1 MLDGIVIVEDLQPL
15 EPLFVHMG
23 VRIGKQKDIPISP
36 LPQILSHLDTFS
48 CDSPNRLQCYI
59 RPSMRGHFRSAPKK
73 WLFAVNREQDH
84 KLFRDSVERFLAA
97 AAAVRSDHSAPLLK
111 FDLDAISASIRDP
124 PNAFLALTHGDV
136 CVDNIFVTAGKGARV
151 RLLDFSSAGL
161 RHSLSDV
168 AAVMLLFPTCWCAG
182 DIPWPFLKRF
192 ASMHRHRLAMLADSD
207 EARGTIENDAV
218 YFEELIKMCAYH
230 LVVVISEYWDS
241 AINEDETCG
250 HVPCRHHISARVS
263 SFLRMYEA
271 FSAKARVPIANLHR
285 VIVAFRNDLARTWEG
300 RWPSF
305 PPFPTFASLG
315 SFATVSAV
323 RSAAAREELKR
334 LRHVSRRDVAW
345 AVLNDKRVRVVV
357 WDESF
362 RANDLLSQG
371 VPTLI
376 KGSPTSSWAA
386 MEWNHNASA
395 FASAYGDKQLF
406 AKLLRRTSDVHR
418 SPLGSGYTFRAKA
431 HDLFGSG
438 AAVASQPF
446 YVNQRIDAASTPG
459 IWSKMNLGDKSFC
472 IEDCSDSIAALWGGS
487 EGAVAPLHFDPF
499 HNMFFQFR
507 GVKRFTLFHP
517 SQYDRAYLH
526 PRLHLRHR
534 QAQVNLHDLDLARF
548 PRAANLRSGIQ
559 VDVSPGD
566 VLWLPPLWL
575 HQVESLHVDQGASIS
590 ASVFSP
596 SSVVRKLESAWDVNI
611 PVEPQ
616 WNVAQST
623 AAARSVIS
631 GVIDGVYGMG
641 SSAAFIRRLIEE
653 RYRPVLYEDA
663 WSPELHV
670 SLTDG
675 GSRDDFAHFFGRSF
689 PKEVADPHATAHA
702 AESDSRM
709 STCWI
714 APHCSSRAQRSNY
727 CSSDRDVGGLA
738 SSIARIVEIFSDTA
752 VDDAARA
759 IFMDD
764 FIEEIA
770 AAAVGDAEAA
780 VLLRMCFIE
789 NNR

>member
-1 MLDGIVIVEDLQPL
+1 MVKKKKQKEKSSPFNAVAITVAVGAAVVAASSSIVFFSPPSAPLVSPSKVYSNEELKGISLTLIDEGHFGDAVINVAPVSNKDSGHYLVRISSFTRSVVVKQFAPGVFVPTTARNLVQMQDSYRDPTLDYEREVAALNALNTSYIAPSIFASRDADGIVIVEDLQPL

-36 LPQILSHLDTFS
+36 FTTDPIALGYLFLRLAEALAVLH
-48 CDSPNRLQCYI
+48 SPKHARAFQ
-59 RPSMRGHFRSAPKK
+59 SAPKK

-84 KLFRDSVERFLAA
+84 KLIRDSAERFLAA

-406 AKLLRRTSDVHR
+406 AKLSRRLTCIGHPSALVTHFVLKLTICLGAVRPSHR
-418 SPLGSGYTFRAKA
+418 S
-431 HDLFGSG
+431 
-438 AAVASQPF
+438 
-446 YVNQRIDAASTPG
+446 
-459 IWSKMNLGDKSFC
+459 
-472 IEDCSDSIAALWGGS
+472 
-487 EGAVAPLHFDPF
+487 
-499 HNMFFQFR
+499 
-507 GVKRFTLFHP
+507 RFT
-517 SQYDRAYLH
+517 
-526 PRLHLRHR
+526 
-534 QAQVNLHDLDLARF
+534 
-548 PRAANLRSGIQ
+548 
-559 VDVSPGD
+559 
-566 VLWLPPLWL
+566 
-575 HQVESLHVDQGASIS
+575 
-590 ASVFSP
+590 
-596 SSVVRKLESAWDVNI
+596 
-611 PVEPQ
+611 
-616 WNVAQST
+616 
-623 AAARSVIS
+623 
-631 GVIDGVYGMG
+631 
-641 SSAAFIRRLIEE
+641 
-653 RYRPVLYEDA
+653 
-663 WSPELHV
+663 
-670 SLTDG
+670 
-675 GSRDDFAHFFGRSF
+675 
-689 PKEVADPHATAHA
+689 
-702 AESDSRM
+702 
-709 STCWI
+709 
-714 APHCSSRAQRSNY
+714 
-727 CSSDRDVGGLA
+727 
-738 SSIARIVEIFSDTA
+738 
-752 VDDAARA
+752 
-759 IFMDD
+759 
-764 FIEEIA
+764 
-770 AAAVGDAEAA
+770 
-780 VLLRMCFIE
+780 
-789 NNR
+789 